1 MADVQSESIGL
12 GTSIWQFCV
21 VMGGQEDSL
30 GCGDHRKCPFKGSKL
45 FRI

>member
-21 VMGGQEDSL
+21 VLSGREDSL
-30 GCGDHRKCPFKGSKL
+30 L
-45 FRI
+45 